1 MDISERLS
9 LQQLISNA
17 ERQGEAL
24 VKAIQHLIYD
34 ETKFLKFVDG
44 LYYFYELMDSRQFI
58 NFLMLLGDAYDIPHL
73 PKDIIKTDKEKAD
86 AYISGIMEA
95 FFYAALSVIWRDIIE
110 VQRANTPNVI
120 ESKEEQGGVCNAQV

>member
-17 ERQGEAL
+17 ELQGKAL
-24 VKAIQHLIYD
+24 AKAVQHLIYKD

-58 NFLMLLGDAYDIPHL
+58 NFLILLGDVYDIPHL
-73 PKDIIKTDKEKAD
+73 PEDVIFKTDKEKAD
-86 AYISGIMEA
+86 AYISGFMEA
-95 FFYAALSVIWRDIIE
+95 FFYAALAVI
-110 VQRANTPNVI
+110 
-120 ESKEEQGGVCNAQV
+120 SNAD